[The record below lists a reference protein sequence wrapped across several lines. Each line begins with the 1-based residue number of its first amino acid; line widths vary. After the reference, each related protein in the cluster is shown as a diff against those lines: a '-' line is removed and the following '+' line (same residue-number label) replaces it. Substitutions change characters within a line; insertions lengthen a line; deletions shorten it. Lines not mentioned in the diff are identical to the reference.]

1 MLDLSEKKTN
11 QKLVY
16 SSNSLLKSNNDFK
29 RSNKKKN
36 SYKEQALE
44 KINLS
49 PLQSKLKYPNNKMTF
64 SKEKYENIFDDD
76 DSLNNIKMLKTIDPE
91 NSRKKKL
98 ISFADDVN
106 FNTRNNNLDLND
118 SSSLSCKKSN
128 IYVNDEIKDNIIQK
142 ALIRHNSSKN
152 NIKKEK
158 EENENNLK
166 ENKNENEEENE
177 EEEMKKILLRN
188 KKKINKINSI
198 KIEND
203 EIENLSLKNEE
214 EEENEES
221 IITIIKD
228 NFPYKKYELSISRND
243 INKSMSH
250 KKSFEYENDNK
261 LNIEDL
267 NIEFSK
273 YERKHFKS
281 KTINLNNKKVNIN
294 DYSIISNNDNLNNK
308 YLIKRRKNN
317 RSKTFIPSKKYLN
330 YIKEEFFKNRRAKLI
345 LEKLSYP
352 NNSNIA
358 KSGIENS
365 FSSSISDIIR
375 ENLKN
380 PISDDST
387 KFFSNSK
394 KNNSSNKYNNNSNK
408 GYKEQNKNKQFNQ
421 NEVNETLKKKLN

>member
-16 SSNSLLKSNNDFK
+16 SSNSLLKSNNVIK

-166 ENKNENEEENE
+166 ENKNENKNENEEENE

-188 KKKINKINSI
+188 KKKNK
-198 KIEND
+198 
-203 EIENLSLKNEE
+203 
-214 EEENEES
+214 
-221 IITIIKD
+221 
-228 NFPYKKYELSISRND
+228 
-243 INKSMSH
+243 
-250 KKSFEYENDNK
+250 
-261 LNIEDL
+261 
-267 NIEFSK
+267 
-273 YERKHFKS
+273 
-281 KTINLNNKKVNIN
+281 
-294 DYSIISNNDNLNNK
+294 
-308 YLIKRRKNN
+308 
-317 RSKTFIPSKKYLN
+317 
-330 YIKEEFFKNRRAKLI
+330 
-345 LEKLSYP
+345 
-352 NNSNIA
+352 
-358 KSGIENS
+358 
-365 FSSSISDIIR
+365 
-375 ENLKN
+375 
-380 PISDDST
+380 
-387 KFFSNSK
+387 
-394 KNNSSNKYNNNSNK
+394 
-408 GYKEQNKNKQFNQ
+408 
-421 NEVNETLKKKLN
+421 